1 MKIAVVFHKMVYG
14 GVERVGISYIK
25 LLREKGHEIDVI
37 ILEKDM
43 EAIVEEVKPY
53 ATVKVLNFPKY
64 LCPEA
69 YWIMAKKHSW
79 GRFVFPITTVILAIA
94 KPFLKAAYGITE
106 QYDAAIAFS
115 GYYNDLTFVADGYV
129 RAKSRCAW
137 IHGAQ
142 ATFMTI
148 SPGYGNLYRKIKNL
162 VCLSEDLDSAC
173 LTFNHTY
180 GINKCKIYN
189 PLFVNKDGADPDFIA
204 QLKEQHGD
212 FCLMVA
218 RFDQDKDQKTAIL
231 AMKYLR
237 ENFGLTKRLV
247 LVGDGPLRAEV
258 EEFVEQQQMRGQI
271 YFAGTRS
278 DVQNYYCAASVYV
291 HSSPAEGLP
300 TVLLEAMEFE
310 LPIAATNS
318 MPGVG
323 EILQGKCG
331 LVTPVGDAQALA
343 ESIARLYQDAE
354 LRDRL
359 VTAGKK
365 RIRDFSPDTIS
376 DTVEKYLKSIGV
388 QNDY

>member
-1 MKIAVVFHKMVYG
+1 MRIAFVFNKMLYG

-25 LLREKGHEIDVI
+25 LLWKKGHDIDVI
-37 ILEKDM
+37 ILDKEP
-43 EAIVEEVKPY
+43 EAIVEEIKPY
-53 ATVKVLNFPKY
+53 ARVKVMNFPKY

-69 YWIMAKKHSW
+69 YWVMAKEHIW
-79 GRFVFPITTVILAIA
+79 GRFLFPITTIGLAIA
-94 KPFLKAAYGITE
+94 NPLLKAVYGMSKE
-106 QYDAAIAFS
+106 YDIAIAFA
-115 GYYNDLTFVADGYV
+115 GYYNDLTFVADNYIH
-129 RAKSRCAW
+129 AKSKCVW

-142 ATFMTI
+142 ASKLAT
-148 SPGYGNLYRKIKNL
+148 SHGYGNLYRKVKNL

-173 LTFNHTY
+173 LEFNKTY
-180 GINKCKIYN
+180 GINKRKIYN
-189 PLFVNKDGADPDFIA
+189 PIFVNKDGVEPDVVA

-218 RFDQDKDQKTAIL
+218 RIDQEKDQKTAIL

-300 TVLLEAMEFE
+300 TVLLEAMEFD

-318 MPGVG
+318 MPGVR
-323 EILQGKCG
+323 EILQDKCG

-343 ESIARLYQDAE
+343 ESIARLYQDTE

-359 VTAGKK
+359 VTAGKE
-365 RIRDFSPDTIS
+365 RVRDFSPETIS
-376 DTVEKYLKSIGV
+376 DAVENYLTSIGEH
-388 QNDY
+388 NT